1 MGKIL
6 VLYDSETGHTA
17 KMAEYVAKG
26 AKKFP
31 VEVRVK
37 SVDEAS
43 KEDILWCDG
52 VAVGSP
58 TILVLC
64 LEDEKVLG

>member
-1 MGKIL
+1 
-6 VLYDSETGHTA
+6 
-17 KMAEYVAKG
+17 MAEYVAKG

-58 TILVLC
+58 TH
-64 LEDEKVLG
+64 LGVMSGR